1 MVLITQ
7 RAGHQREKAMTNTI
21 DTPAATMPD
30 TITAEGKTFYRT
42 KYKGTSLPACPF
54 GPGHTTHEY
63 WIEVNDD
70 RLRLYAISPTQ
81 FWID

>member
-1 MVLITQ
+1 
-7 RAGHQREKAMTNTI
+7 MTNTI
-21 DTPAATMPD
+21 DTLAANMPD

-42 KYKGTSLPACPF
+42 KYTGTSLPACPF

-63 WIEVNDD
+63 WIGTDD
-70 RLRLYAISPTQ
+70 DSLRLYAISPTQ